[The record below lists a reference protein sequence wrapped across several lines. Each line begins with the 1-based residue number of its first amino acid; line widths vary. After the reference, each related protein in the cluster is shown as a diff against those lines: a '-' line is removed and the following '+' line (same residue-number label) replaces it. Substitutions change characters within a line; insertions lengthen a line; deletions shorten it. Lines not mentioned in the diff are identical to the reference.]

1 MFDIFIDSS
10 NWGWKLFAGILGI
23 VAGIIIL
30 QHPLWSVLLV
40 PATLVVLLGI
50 TGILI
55 GIVKLIQAFQ
65 GGGWGVGILGV
76 LSIVLGIILLGN
88 VGIATLTL
96 PVVLGIFAI
105 LGGILA
111 LVGAFRLK
119 GEQQAA
125 KRLWRRH
132 RQLWKTPE
140 QQDWQRPG

>member
-55 GIVKLIQAFQ
+55 GSSNSFRPFRA
-65 GGGWGVGILGV
+65 GAGV
-76 LSIVLGIILLGN
+76 LAS
-88 VGIATLTL
+88 
-96 PVVLGIFAI
+96 
-105 LGGILA
+105 
-111 LVGAFRLK
+111 
-119 GEQQAA
+119 
-125 KRLWRRH
+125 
-132 RQLWKTPE
+132 
-140 QQDWQRPG
+140 

>member
-65 GGGWGVGILGV
+65 GGAGV
-76 LSIVLGIILLGN
+76 LAS
-88 VGIATLTL
+88 
-96 PVVLGIFAI
+96 
-105 LGGILA
+105 
-111 LVGAFRLK
+111 
-119 GEQQAA
+119 
-125 KRLWRRH
+125 
-132 RQLWKTPE
+132 
-140 QQDWQRPG
+140 